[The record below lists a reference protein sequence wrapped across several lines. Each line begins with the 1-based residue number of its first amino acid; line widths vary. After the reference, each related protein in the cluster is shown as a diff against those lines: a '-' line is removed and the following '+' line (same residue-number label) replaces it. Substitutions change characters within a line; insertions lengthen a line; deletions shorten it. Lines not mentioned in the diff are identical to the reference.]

1 MDFNILIEMWDCR
14 KLIQCLK
21 EQFVEQM
28 YCIEEEGKIYHK
40 KTQKK
45 LRACWENQTYN
56 PPSITVN
63 LLLWDASEHEWLS
76 CNPAP

>member
-1 MDFNILIEMWDCR
+1 
-14 KLIQCLK
+14 
-21 EQFVEQM
+21 M

-45 LRACWENQTYN
+45 LRACSENQTYN